1 MMLNLGD
8 LLFIPY
14 LTAAGTIDHQY
25 QGKIGVYAIFD
36 QAQILQYVGY
46 SRDLAASLLQH
57 LVRQPQACWWLK
69 LHMIDR
75 PQRELLE
82 NLRRAWLEEN
92 GAVPPGNGEAQP
104 LWCQPIDVRPYLTA
118 TEQISLHQGD
128 DLAQAKLL
136 KAVARRVE
144 AERQAELK
152 ARGLTQEIRFQPK
165 LKEQGLLDVK

>member
-1 MMLNLGD
+1 MLNLGD
-8 LLFIPY
+8 LPFIPY
-14 LTAAGTIDHQY
+14 LTSTGTIDPQY
-25 QGKIGVYAIFD
+25 QGKIGVYGIFD

-69 LHMIDR
+69 FHIVDR

-82 NLRRAWLEEN
+82 NLRRAWLGEN
-92 GAVPPGNGEAQP
+92 GAVPPGNGEAQN

-118 TEQISLHQGD
+118 TEQISLNQGD

-144 AERQAELK
+144 EERRAELK
-152 ARGLTQEIRFQPK
+152 ARGVNQEIRFHPK